1 MQLSSY
7 LTVSSLIL
15 CNFLVNAVS
24 TPTSKDIATLKARR
38 ISNIIDVGEAS
49 TENVDKW
56 KSSLRSTGTW
66 PDVDYTAGCDARVA
80 TWPAQTHLNR
90 TRSLAAAYIK
100 DPTDST
106 LLDKANLALNYWLD
120 NDFTSEDCI
129 DWGGNSAGSCPCGTA
144 GLWNKNWYNQI
155 IATPSN
161 IGDICLLLEKQL
173 TTNQL
178 TICTK
183 IQARSYAT
191 IDTGLR
197 TVSSFTGANL
207 LDVASVGITLG
218 LLNEDAN
225 TLQAALEDFYRGVEI
240 SSKVAGDGIQSDGS
254 FMQHAGLLYNGN
266 YGKDYIN
273 DLLSVFTETKETD
286 LAPPTSAQTAFETLI
301 SGSEWMM
308 IADTKLKSLLWQYS
322 VIGRMISFRYSDDQA
337 SGGVAI
343 DINKVEESAEG
354 WDTED
359 DVVAITDRLQAPSTN
374 DANQGDLVGT
384 RYFYNSDYM
393 VHRGPSYVVTMK
405 MYSTR
410 TINSECLNNQN
421 PYGFHLSD
429 GAIYNYL
436 TGDEYVD
443 TFGAYDWN
451 LIPGI
456 TNDYGG
462 TPLVCTQVKKKGK
475 KAFVGG
481 ATDQNTGIAVMDY
494 LNPSNGNLAFKKTVF
509 FFPSGYAVQIGPVTS
524 KNATAPLIT
533 VLDQRRR
540 NGDIYVA
547 GKLKNTD
554 TTYATAKSNSIWH
567 DRIGY
572 YFPTS
577 EVLYVNSKPK
587 ASDWSEIGISAG
599 NETQQLWTS
608 YIKHS
613 TTTTT
618 GLLTQ
623 YVVQPDISASTFNS
637 NVAAGSIPIA
647 LAFSSSSPQV
657 NAAYSAADKSIAA
670 AFWTAGTY
678 ATPWNSVTI
687 TTDKACIFTFRETT
701 TGTYRLTV
709 SDPTQL
715 LETVKLTI
723 KVGTVSKS
731 TTVTLPTG
739 VKAGKSVVKS
749 MVYQS

>member
-1 MQLSSY
+1 
-7 LTVSSLIL
+7 
-15 CNFLVNAVS
+15 
-24 TPTSKDIATLKARR
+24 
-38 ISNIIDVGEAS
+38 
-49 TENVDKW
+49 
-56 KSSLRSTGTW
+56 
-66 PDVDYTAGCDARVA
+66 
-80 TWPAQTHLNR
+80 
-90 TRSLAAAYIK
+90 
-100 DPTDST
+100 
-106 LLDKANLALNYWLD
+106 
-120 NDFTSEDCI
+120 
-129 DWGGNSAGSCPCGTA
+129 
-144 GLWNKNWYNQI
+144 
-155 IATPSN
+155 
-161 IGDICLLLEKQL
+161 
-173 TTNQL
+173 
-178 TICTK
+178 
-183 IQARSYAT
+183 
-191 IDTGLR
+191 
-197 TVSSFTGANL
+197 
-207 LDVASVGITLG
+207 
-218 LLNEDAN
+218 
-225 TLQAALEDFYRGVEI
+225 
-240 SSKVAGDGIQSDGS
+240 
-254 FMQHAGLLYNGN
+254 
-266 YGKDYIN
+266 
-273 DLLSVFTETKETD
+273 
-286 LAPPTSAQTAFETLI
+286 
-301 SGSEWMM
+301 
-308 IADTKLKSLLWQYS
+308 
-322 VIGRMISFRYSDDQA
+322 
-337 SGGVAI
+337 
-343 DINKVEESAEG
+343 
-354 WDTED
+354 
-359 DVVAITDRLQAPSTN
+359 
-374 DANQGDLVGT
+374 
-384 RYFYNSDYM
+384 
-393 VHRGPSYVVTMK
+393 MK